1 LEAVPPLLLKS
12 QKKQNSM
19 HKILIVED
27 TVAIREEIF
36 DILVM
41 ENYTVFQAENG
52 EIGFEV
58 ALKEGPD
65 LIISDILMPDLN
77 GIEMFKKLQ
86 TNKKTIGIPLI
97 FLSAKGEKEDIR
109 NGMNLGA
116 EDYLTKPINVNDLL
130 NAVESKIK
138 KKIIVDQKIIDR
150 TITLSAILQIQRD
163 ELDNYAHL
171 ISHELKSSLRNVSD
185 LLAWSQ
191 EELKETNNL
200 GDSTNTI
207 QLMGEKVEKMELLL
221 VKLEQYKNI
230 TNTTFKDTVISSNSI
245 AKQVINEIHTPAH
258 ITIKIKNELP
268 VLFADESMLKK
279 IFEILIQNALDH
291 IDKKSGF
298 IELECKTT
306 EKDHVF
312 SVKDNGIGIHPK
324 YHKKIFKMFQVI
336 ESNKSTGTGLSIV
349 EKIISHYNGKIYVES
364 IPNIETTFYFNLP
377 KTKNN
382 E

>member
-1 LEAVPPLLLKS
+1 
-12 QKKQNSM
+12 M

-27 TVAIREEIF
+27 TPAIREEIF

-52 EIGFEV
+52 KIGFEI
-58 ALKEGPD
+58 ALKENPD
-65 LIISDILMPDLN
+65 LIISDILMPALN
-77 GIEMFKKLQ
+77 GLEMFKTLQ

-116 EDYLTKPINVNDLL
+116 EDYLTKPINVDDLL
-130 NAVESKIK
+130 NAVKNKIK
-138 KKIIVDQKIIDR
+138 KKKIIDQKIIDE
-150 TITLSAILQIQRD
+150 TITLSEILQIQRD

-191 EELKETNNL
+191 EELKEANHL

-230 TNTTFKDTVISSNSI
+230 TNATFKDTVISSNSI
-245 AKQVINEIHTPAH
+245 AKLILKETQTPAH
-258 ITIKIKNELP
+258 ISIKIKNELP
-268 VLFADESMLKK
+268 VVFADRSMLKK
-279 IFEILIQNALDH
+279 VFEILIQNALNH
-291 IDKKSGF
+291 IDKESGF

-306 EKDHVF
+306 EKNHVF

-324 YHKKIFKMFQVI
+324 YHKKIFKMFQVM
-336 ESNKSTGTGLSIV
+336 ESNKSTGTGLSIA

-377 KTKNN
+377 KIENN

>member
-1 LEAVPPLLLKS
+1 
-12 QKKQNSM
+12 M
-19 HKILIVED
+19 YKILIVED
-27 TVAIREEIF
+27 TLAIREEIF

-52 EIGFEV
+52 EIGFEI
-58 ALKEGPD
+58 ALKENPD
-65 LIISDILMPDLN
+65 LIISDILMPELN
-77 GIEMFKKLQ
+77 GIEMFEKLQ
-86 TNKKTIGIPLI
+86 TDKKTIGIPLI

-109 NGMNLGA
+109 KGMNLGA

-130 NAVESKIK
+130 NAVENKIQ
-138 KKIIVDQKIIDR
+138 KKIIIDQKIIDK

-200 GDSTNTI
+200 EDSTNTI

-230 TNTTFKDTVISSNSI
+230 TNSTFKNTVISSNAI
-245 AKQVINEIHTPAH
+245 AKLVINEIHIPAH

-279 IFEILIQNALDH
+279 VFEILIQNALDH
-291 IDKKSGF
+291 IDKESGF

-306 EKDHVF
+306 GKDYVF
-312 SVKDNGIGIHPK
+312 SVKDNGIGIDPK

-364 IPNIETTFYFNLP
+364 TPNIETTFYFNLP
-377 KTKNN
+377 KAKNN

>member
-1 LEAVPPLLLKS
+1 
-12 QKKQNSM
+12 M
-19 HKILIVED
+19 YKILIVED
-27 TVAIREEIF
+27 TLAIREEIF

-52 EIGFEV
+52 KIGFEI
-58 ALKEGPD
+58 ALKENPD
-65 LIISDILMPDLN
+65 LIISDILMPELN

-86 TNKKTIGIPLI
+86 THKKTISIPLI

-109 NGMNLGA
+109 KGMNLGA

-130 NAVESKIK
+130 DAVENKIK
-138 KKIIVDQKIIDR
+138 KKNIIDQKIIDK

-191 EELKETNNL
+191 EELQETNNL
-200 GDSTNTI
+200 EDSTNTI

-230 TNTTFKDTVISSNSI
+230 TNTTFKDTTISSNAI
-245 AKQVINEIHTPAH
+245 AKLVINEIHIPAH
-258 ITIKIKNELP
+258 ISIKIKNELP

-279 IFEILIQNALDH
+279 VFEILIQNALDH
-291 IDKKSGF
+291 IDKESGF
-298 IELECKTT
+298 IELGYKTT
-306 EKDHVF
+306 EKDYVF
-312 SVKDNGIGIHPK
+312 SVKDNGIGIDPK

-336 ESNKSTGTGLSIV
+336 ESNKSTGTGLSIA

-364 IPNIETTFYFNLP
+364 TPNIETTFYFNLP

>member
-1 LEAVPPLLLKS
+1 LEVAHPLLLKF
-12 QKKQNSM
+12 QKKLNSM
-19 HKILIVED
+19 YKILIVED
-27 TVAIREEIF
+27 TLAIREEIF

-52 EIGFEV
+52 EIGFEI
-58 ALKEGPD
+58 ALKENPD
-65 LIISDILMPDLN
+65 LIISDILMPELN
-77 GIEMFKKLQ
+77 GIEMFEKLQ
-86 TNKKTIGIPLI
+86 THKKTIGIPLI

-109 NGMNLGA
+109 KGMNLGA

-130 NAVESKIK
+130 NAVENKIQ
-138 KKIIVDQKIIDR
+138 KKIIIDQKIIDK

-200 GDSTNTI
+200 EDSTNTI

-230 TNTTFKDTVISSNSI
+230 TNSTFKNTVISSNAI
-245 AKQVINEIHTPAH
+245 AELVINEIHIPAH
-258 ITIKIKNELP
+258 VTINIKNELP

-279 IFEILIQNALDH
+279 VFEILIQNALDH
-291 IDKKSGF
+291 IDKESGF
-298 IELECKTT
+298 IELECKTSG
-306 EKDHVF
+306 KDHVF
-312 SVKDNGIGIHPK
+312 SVKDNGIGIDPK

-364 IPNIETTFYFNLP
+364 TPNIETTFYFNLP
-377 KTKNN
+377 KAKNN

>member
-1 LEAVPPLLLKS
+1 
-12 QKKQNSM
+12 M

-27 TVAIREEIF
+27 TLAIREEIF

-52 EIGFEV
+52 KIGFEI
-58 ALKEGPD
+58 ALKEDPD
-65 LIISDILMPDLN
+65 LIISDILMPELN

-86 TNKKTIGIPLI
+86 TNKKTNGIPLI

-116 EDYLTKPINVNDLL
+116 EDYLTKPININDLL
-130 NAVESKIK
+130 NAVENKIK
-138 KKIIVDQKIIDR
+138 KKIIIDQKIIDK
-150 TITLSAILQIQRD
+150 TKTLSAILHMQRD

-200 GDSTNTI
+200 ENSNNKI
-207 QLMGEKVEKMELLL
+207 ELMGEKIEKMELLL
-221 VKLEQYKNI
+221 IKLEQYENI
-230 TNTTFKDTVISSNSI
+230 TNTNFKDTLISSNVI
-245 AKQVINEIHTPAH
+245 AKLVINEIHTPAH

-279 IFEILIQNALDH
+279 VFEILIQNALDY
-291 IDKKSGF
+291 IDKENGI
-298 IELECKTT
+298 IELGCETT
-306 EKDHVF
+306 EKDYLF
-312 SVKDNGIGIHPK
+312 SVKDNGIGINSK

-364 IPNIETTFYFNLP
+364 TPSIGTTFYFNIP
-377 KTKNN
+377 KTNN
-382 E
+382 N